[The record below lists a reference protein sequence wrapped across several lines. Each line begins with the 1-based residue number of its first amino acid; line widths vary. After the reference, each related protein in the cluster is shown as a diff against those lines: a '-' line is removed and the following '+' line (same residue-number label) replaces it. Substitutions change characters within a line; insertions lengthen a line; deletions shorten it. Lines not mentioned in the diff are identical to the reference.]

1 MILANQDNYKACKAC
16 VSHQDYIVITHYDH
30 QLVKDFGIL
39 WTDFESFQCFGMC
52 GTAVQQQSKALFSN
66 LTSGSLVWGRMLLKS
81 LLHARPKPRKA
92 KCCEF
97 WSYHFRRTPL
107 FENSNQLKPGLRFCF
122 ENICKTDCKNLHC
135 FNLFHTVSI
144 FLNLSKLPRFP
155 LEQQVSAAGQPRP
168 GKWLARAQA

>member
-1 MILANQDNYKACKAC
+1 MILAKQDNYKACKAC

-66 LTSGSLVWGRMLLKS
+66 LTSGSLVWGWILLKS

-92 KCCEF
+92 KCCEP
-97 WSYHFRRTPL
+97 WSTHFRRTPL

-122 ENICKTDCKNLHC
+122 EKNLQK
-135 FNLFHTVSI
+135 FALFHTFI
-144 FLNLSKLPRFP
+144 LSPSSLIC
-155 LEQQVSAAGQPRP
+155 LSCP
-168 GKWLARAQA
+168 GSLWSSRWALQGSQGLGNGLHAQA